1 MGEFN
6 GVAFVH
12 SDIKVKEVK
21 FYVSIVFFTDTIMII
36 M

>member
-12 SDIKVKEVK
+12 SDIKVKEAK
-21 FYVSIVFFTDTIMII
+21 FYVSIIFFVLCY
-36 M
+36 